1 MATKKMNPLKL
12 RKQIIK
18 TAIEFNT
25 SGLSVGTSGN
35 LSVRTPQGYLITPTG
50 IPYIQLK
57 EADIVEMDLQGNVIQ
72 GDLKPSSEWRFH
84 QGIYQA
90 REEINAIVHVHSDYA
105 TGIACSRQD
114 IPAFHYMVAKA
125 GGESIRCADYATFG
139 SEALSENAVKAL
151 AERRACLLANH
162 GMIALGEDL
171 NSAYKLAE
179 EVENIAKH
187 YWLSKQSGEP
197 VLLDEKEMK
206 HNIEKFKT
214 YGKQSDK

>member
-1 MATKKMNPLKL
+1 MNHSKL
-12 RKQIIK
+12 RKQMIE
-18 TAIEFNT
+18 TANAFNT

-50 IPYIQLK
+50 IPYHQLK
-57 EADIVEMDLQGNVIQ
+57 EVDIVEMDIRGNIIQ
-72 GDLKPSSEWRFH
+72 GDLKPSSEWYFH

-105 TGIACSRQD
+105 TGIACTRQD

-125 GGESIRCADYATFG
+125 GGDSIRCAEYATFG

-151 AERRACLLANH
+151 QGRNACLLANH
-162 GMIALGEDL
+162 GMIVLGEDL

-187 YWLSKQSGEP
+187 YWISKQSGEP

-206 HNIEKFKT
+206 LNIKKFKI

>member
-1 MATKKMNPLKL
+1 MNSSKL
-12 RKQIIK
+12 RKQIIE
-18 TAIEFNT
+18 TAIAFNT

-50 IPYIQLK
+50 IAYHQLK
-57 EADIVEMDLQGNVIQ
+57 EIDIVEMDMQGNIIQ
-72 GDLKPSSEWRFH
+72 GNLKPSSEWHFH

-90 REEINAIVHVHSDYA
+90 REEINAIVHVHSDFA
-105 TGIACSRQD
+105 TGIACTRQD

-125 GGESIRCADYATFG
+125 GGDSIRCAEYATFG

-151 AERRACLLANH
+151 QGRDACLLANH
-162 GMIALGEDL
+162 GMIVLGEDL

-187 YWLSKQSGEP
+187 YWISKQSGEP

-206 HNIEKFKT
+206 LNIKKFKI
-214 YGKQSDK
+214 YGKQSET